1 VRKTNRASAGD
12 DRGLRRRLSF
22 GGASSFGG
30 KAVAVVA
37 TLASNALLARLLSP
51 HELGVY
57 FIASSIV
64 LFGSQL
70 GALGLERVAVRF
82 VAESLGLEEFAV
94 TRRIISLVFKL
105 GVLSS
110 LCAALLY
117 LGLGQVL
124 GRTVFSSPE
133 LAAVTGLIAG
143 WLALMALSR
152 LFIETFRGFQEFL
165 VASLLDGAIPG
176 VLLCTCLG
184 LLWSLD
190 RRASSLSTV
199 VALTIACVLAS
210 IIFAT
215 WRLYGKTR
223 RLPQQTVQPNKEQFR
238 LSIGSVLRV
247 ALPLWVTNLIV
258 FATLEQA
265 YPHLWILGAYRQ
277 PSEVALY
284 GAAMKLMLIVSMP
297 SIIVSS
303 VLAPLIAEMYAQ
315 GRREK
320 LESVLR
326 TTTALVA
333 VPAFLVTLAFAL
345 FGGPVLGLIF
355 GSEYRAGALILTL
368 LSVGQLGIVLAGP
381 CVTTLMMTGHQTRMM
396 LVASASAV
404 VAVVVSVKV
413 AGQYGA
419 TGVAMV
425 ASTGMVLQS
434 VLMWLTTKAAT
445 GLWTHASF
453 RRLSSLTRKEK

>member
-1 VRKTNRASAGD
+1 MRVSAGE

-30 KAVAVVA
+30 KTIAVLA

-57 FIASSIV
+57 FIASSVV

-82 VAESLGLEEFAV
+82 VAESLGLEEFGR

-110 LCAALLY
+110 LCAALIY

-165 VASLLDGAIPG
+165 VASLLDGAISG

-199 VALTIACVLAS
+199 VVLTIACVLAS
-210 IIFAT
+210 IIFAS
-215 WRLYGKTR
+215 WRLYGKTQ
-223 RLPQQTVQPNKEQFR
+223 RLPQQPVRPKTGLTQ
-238 LSIGSVLRV
+238 LSVRGVLRV
-247 ALPLWVTNLIV
+247 ALPLWITNLII
-258 FATLEQA
+258 FTTLEQA

-277 PSEVALY
+277 PAEVALY

-297 SIIVSS
+297 SIIVNS

-315 GRREK
+315 ERKEK

-326 TTTALVA
+326 STTALVT
-333 VPAFLVTLAFAL
+333 VPAFLVSIAFAL
-345 FGGPVLGLIF
+345 FGGPILGLVF
-355 GSEYRAGALILTL
+355 GSEYRAGALLLVL
-368 LSVGQLGIVLAGP
+368 LSVGQLGIVWAGP

-404 VAVVVSVKV
+404 VALVGSMMV

-419 TGVAMV
+419 TGVAVV
-425 ASTGMVLQS
+425 ASIGMVLQS
-434 VLMWLTTKAAT
+434 VLMWLTTKATT

-453 RRLSSLTRKEK
+453 RRLSGLIRIEE

>member
-1 VRKTNRASAGD
+1 VHKTKGTSAEE

-51 HELGVY
+51 HELGIY
-57 FIASSIV
+57 FIAFSIV
-64 LFGSQL
+64 LFGSQF

-82 VAESLGLEEFAV
+82 VAESVGLEEFGRA
-94 TRRIISLVFKL
+94 RHIISLVFKL

-110 LCAALLY
+110 LCAALIY

-124 GRTVFSSPE
+124 GRAVFSSPE

-152 LFIETFRGFQEFL
+152 LFIETFRGFQEFF
-165 VASLLDGAIPG
+165 VASLLDGAISG

-184 LLWSLD
+184 LLWSLPKQ
-190 RRASSLSTV
+190 ASSLSTV
-199 VALTIACVLAS
+199 VVLTIACVLAS
-210 IIFAT
+210 IIFAS

-223 RLPQQTVQPNKEQFR
+223 RLPEQPVQSQFSVR
-238 LSIGSVLRV
+238 GVLRV
-247 ALPLWVTNLIV
+247 ALPLWITNLIV
-258 FATLEQA
+258 FTTLEQA

-277 PSEVALY
+277 PAEVALY

-297 SIIVSS
+297 SIIVNS
-303 VLAPLIAEMYAQ
+303 VVAPLIAEMYAQ
-315 GRREK
+315 ERKEK

-326 TTTALVA
+326 STTTLVTI
-333 VPAFLVTLAFAL
+333 PAFLVALVFVL
-345 FGGPVLGLIF
+345 FGRPILGLIF
-355 GSEYRAGALILTL
+355 GSEYRAGALILAL
-368 LSVGQLGIVLAGP
+368 LSVGQLGIVWAGP

-396 LVASASAV
+396 LVASASAL
-404 VAVVVSVKV
+404 VAIVGSILV

-425 ASTGMVLQS
+425 ASMGMVLQS

-453 RRLSSLTRKEK
+453 RRLFGLIRIEE